1 MQDHS
6 GHEDQIS
13 AFPDLLN
20 LILTNRIDKT
30 TVNLSKG
37 LWNRLYFAETS
48 VLKENQEKKRTSY
61 FRSPKT
67 DGDSTTE
74 ANENSEI

>member
-1 MQDHS
+1 MKDLS

-20 LILTNRIDKT
+20 LIVTHHIDKT

-37 LWNRLYFAETS
+37 SWNRLYLSETS

-74 ANENSEI
+74 ANKNSEI